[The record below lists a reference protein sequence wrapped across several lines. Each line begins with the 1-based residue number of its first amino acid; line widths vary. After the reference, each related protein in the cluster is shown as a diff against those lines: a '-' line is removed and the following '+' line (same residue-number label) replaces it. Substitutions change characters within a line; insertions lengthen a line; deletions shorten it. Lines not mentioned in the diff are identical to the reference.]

1 MENYIQVREKIIEA
15 IEKVIQ
21 VKEKVIHAREKII
34 HLKEK
39 INHLKEKYLKGQKRV
54 FLSHKPGIFI
64 SKQPVKWVF
73 CFDLPYGSENP
84 LLRNSIV

>member
-39 INHLKEKYLKGQKRV
+39 INHLKEKYLQGQKRA
-54 FLSHKPGIFI
+54 FLCKKPGIFI
-64 SKQPVKWVF
+64 SKQPVKWVI
-73 CFDLPYGSENP
+73 CCVLPDRSENP
-84 LLRNSIV
+84 L